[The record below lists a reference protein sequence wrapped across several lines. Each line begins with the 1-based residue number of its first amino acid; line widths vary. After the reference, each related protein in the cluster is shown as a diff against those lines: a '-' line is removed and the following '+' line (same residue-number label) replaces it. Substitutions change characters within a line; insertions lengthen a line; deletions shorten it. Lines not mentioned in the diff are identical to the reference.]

1 MFHFWEKHPLG
12 EFQKNLNTKTLK
24 ERPKKT
30 LGFKKYEYKDFAKNT
45 LLEGSQKNELEMIF
59 GPPLN
64 VFKFTFFGPHLEGVF
79 AK

>member
-45 LLEGSQKNELEMIF
+45 LQEGSQKKRAGNDFWSSFER
-59 GPPLN
+59 
-64 VFKFTFFGPHLEGVF
+64 V
-79 AK
+79 